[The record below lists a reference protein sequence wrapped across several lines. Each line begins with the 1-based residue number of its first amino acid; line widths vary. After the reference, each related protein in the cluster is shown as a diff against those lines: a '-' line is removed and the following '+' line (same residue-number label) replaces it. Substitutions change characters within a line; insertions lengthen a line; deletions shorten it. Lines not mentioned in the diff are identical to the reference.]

1 MAITYVSRKRI
12 NPRDI
17 YAEPKYYPSP
27 AYVAEI
33 GIDTL
38 CEKISEKTTLTRA
51 DIKTVIASLLSTV
64 PDYLMLGYK
73 VRLDDFGIFKI
84 GFKSTG
90 PGQEKATDV
99 TSEHINGLKILYT
112 PDVRVNEMLSKPTF
126 AKIDAAFLKKQESS
140 EAKEESE
147 SKEETGSSSGE
158 GS

>member
-1 MAITYVSRKRI
+1 MAITFVSRKRI
-12 NPRDI
+12 NPRELD
-17 YAEPKYYPSP
+17 AEPKYYPAP

-38 CEKISEKTTLTRA
+38 CDKISEKTTLTRA

-112 PDVRVNEMLSKPTF
+112 PDVRINEMLSRPTF
-126 AKIDAAFLKKQESS
+126 AKIDAAFLKKQEISETKEDTDSSSS
-140 EAKEESE
+140 EES
-147 SKEETGSSSGE
+147 
-158 GS
+158 

>member
-17 YAEPKYYPSP
+17 NAEPKYYPAP

-64 PDYLMLGYK
+64 SDYLMLGYK

-84 GFKSTG
+84 AFKSTG
-90 PGQEKATDV
+90 PGQKKATDV

-112 PDVRVNEMLSKPTF
+112 PDVRVNKMLSKPAF
-126 AKIDAAFLKKQESS
+126 AKIDAAFLKKMESS
-140 EAKEESE
+140 GTEEESE
-147 SKEETGSSSGE
+147 SSSGE
-158 GS
+158 ES

>member
-12 NPRDI
+12 NPRDVD
-17 YAEPKYYPSP
+17 AEPKYYPAP

-99 TSEHINGLKILYT
+99 TSEHIKGLKILYT
-112 PDVRVNEMLSKPTF
+112 PDVRINEMLSKPSF
-126 AKIDAAFLKKQESS
+126 AKIDAAFLKKQEDLES
-140 EAKEESE
+140 SE
-147 SKEETGSSSGE
+147 SKEESEETSGE
-158 GS
+158 ES